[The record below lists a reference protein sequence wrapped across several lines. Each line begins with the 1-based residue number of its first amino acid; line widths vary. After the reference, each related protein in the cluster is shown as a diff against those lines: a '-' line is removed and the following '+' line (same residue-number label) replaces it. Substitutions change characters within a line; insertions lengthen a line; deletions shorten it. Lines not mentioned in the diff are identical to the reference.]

1 MNGYLFVH
9 FKGTESTPD
18 EEQIYFALSRD
29 ALTWQNVNGG
39 KPIMKS
45 ELGEKGLRDPHIL
58 RAENGKFYMIAT
70 DLSIYS
76 RRGMKDMWTDCQT
89 RGSRQIAVWES
100 DDLVNWSEQ
109 RMVTVA
115 AEDAGC
121 AWAPESIYDH
131 ERGEYM
137 VFWASKTAEDGFKK
151 QRIWRAYTKDFINF
165 SKPEKYIDREYSVID
180 TSIIYE
186 SGVYYRF
193 TKDEDAKTVFLECCE
208 SLNGE
213 FKRQDN
219 FTLKNDYGYEGPTI
233 CKFNDESGWCLLMDN
248 FATHEGYKPF
258 ITQSIAEAQ
267 FRPLPGFDTPDIFRH
282 GTIVPI
288 TEKEYQAIAEK
299 YGI

>member
-1 MNGYLFVH
+1 MEGYLFVH
-9 FKGTESTPD
+9 FKGTESAPD

-39 KPIMKS
+39 NPIIKS
-45 ELGEKGLRDPHIL
+45 EQGEKGLRDPHIL
-58 RAENGKFYMIAT
+58 RAENGRFYMIAT

-89 RGSRQIAVWES
+89 RGSRRIAVWES

-151 QRIWRAYTKDFINF
+151 QRIWRAYTKDFISF

-186 SGVYYRF
+186 SGIYYRF

-208 SLNGE
+208 SLSGE
-213 FKRQDN
+213 FKMQDK
-219 FTLKNDYGYEGPTI
+219 FTLSSDYGYEGPTI
-233 CKFNDESGWCLLMDN
+233 CRLNDNSGWCLLMDN

-258 ITQSIAEAQ
+258 ITSSIAEAQ
-267 FRPLPGFDTPDIFRH
+267 FSAMQGFKTPDIFRH

-288 TEKEYQAIAEK
+288 TEKEYQAIADK